1 MGKFSAENFAY
12 KYTIIDPI
20 FASTKKIYK
29 TLILSISSSFITS
42 FSWWIPVEC
51 FTLEE
56 QLLRISV
63 HRFLIAIKDL
73 HLSINVKL
81 LKVNT
86 LNYELNIIF
95 RMDPAEGFIFFK
107 IKFTFSLHLCAK
119 NPSLSSKLGLV
130 CNPQFQ
136 LEGS

>member
-29 TLILSISSSFITS
+29 TLILSISSSSFITS

-63 HRFLIAIKDL
+63 HHSWIAIKDL
-73 HLSINVKL
+73 HLFINVKL
-81 LKVNT
+81 LKVNI

-95 RMDPAEGFIFFK
+95 RMDPAEGFCFFK
-107 IKFTFSLHLCAK
+107 IEFTFSLRLCAK
-119 NPSLSSKLGLV
+119 NPSMASDLLAKS
-130 CNPQFQ
+130 F
-136 LEGS
+136 

>member
-63 HRFLIAIKDL
+63 HRFWIAIKDL

-81 LKVNT
+81 LKVNI

-95 RMDPAEGFIFFK
+95 CMDPAEGFGFFFK
-107 IKFTFSLHLCAK
+107 IKFTFSLRLCVK
-119 NPSLSSKLGLV
+119 NPSSTSSNTTV
-130 CNPQFQ
+130 QFEHTV
-136 LEGS
+136 L